1 MIFTTLD
8 TSQLKIIDDYKNI
21 YSVNPLYLM
30 IGKVD
35 GYITENN
42 GNKYLVFT
50 SMELY
55 PTDEKKKILKKYR
68 ELWDGIKNEI
78 ETINGSKTGK
88 YDKDFIKIK
97 FESDCDWGIKSFGN
111 FAIAT
116 SNGIGYRYLMFDMTE
131 EDVIDFGKN
140 FEPDEL

>member
-55 PTDEKKKILKKYR
+55 PPDEKKKILKKIQR
-68 ELWDGIKNEI
+68 TLGWD
-78 ETINGSKTGK
+78 
-88 YDKDFIKIK
+88 
-97 FESDCDWGIKSFGN
+97 
-111 FAIAT
+111 
-116 SNGIGYRYLMFDMTE
+116 
-131 EDVIDFGKN
+131 
-140 FEPDEL
+140 